1 MLFLTRILAL
11 SLAVTLALS
20 LGQLA
25 RHLRDYAVGAA
36 VYEQAQQLT
45 GGIEGEYVPSSAP
58 ASEEPADEPD
68 AAVPDLAVLQ
78 QINPDV
84 VGWIALPGTDLSYPL
99 LQGQDNAYYLSHA
112 WDKTPCAAG
121 AIFLDADSDFSH
133 WHTRIYGH
141 RMNDAS
147 MFGTLRRYR
156 DPEFWAEHPEFLI
169 FIGTAV
175 LHCRIFAAYEA
186 PITGPVF
193 QPSPNT
199 PQSRADFLADCLEQ
213 SVFST
218 GARPSVEN
226 SVITLCTCTGHGHEA
241 RWVVMGEV
249 ANQGDGSRD

>member
-1 MLFLTRILAL
+1 MTRILAL
-11 SLAVTLALS
+11 SLALTLALS

-25 RHLRDYAVGAA
+25 RHLWGYAAGAA
-36 VYEQAQQLT
+36 VYEQAQNLA
-45 GGIEGEYVPSSAP
+45 GVAEAEDVSPAAP
-58 ASEEPADEPD
+58 ASDEPAET
-68 AAVPDLAVLQ
+68 VPDLAALQ

-84 VGWIALPGTDLSYPL
+84 VGWITLPGTDLSYPL

-121 AIFLDADSDFSH
+121 AIFLDADSDPSG

-156 DPEFWAEHPEFLI
+156 DPQFRAEHPEFLI
-169 FIGTAV
+169 FTEAET
-175 LHCRIFAAYEA
+175 LRCRIFAAYEA
-186 PITGPVF
+186 PVTGPVF
-193 QPSPNT
+193 QPSPGD
-199 PQSRADFLADCLEQ
+199 PQARADFLADCLEQ

-218 GARPSVEN
+218 GEPPSVEN
-226 SVITLCTCTGHGHEA
+226 PVVTLCTCTGHGHGT

-249 ANQGDGSRD
+249 VNDRLLFCIKVEQ